1 MIKYIGG
8 NILNSNADIIFH
20 QVNSQGVMGTGLG
33 KQIREWCPQHYVDY
47 KNMCNKALPENL
59 LGDFVMTRYSPI
71 KSICGIFGQL
81 NYGRGKCQTDYKAL
95 RKAMETEKGIINNLY
110 WQYPNCRFAVPYM
123 FGCGSTGVACLRTNR
138 NFIGMEQDDK
148 YFEIACNR
156 ISDYIE
162 QNDLEYIIDVNGN

>member
-20 QVNSQGVMGTGLG
+20 QVNCQGVMGTGLG

-81 NYGRGKCQTDYKAL
+81 NYGRGKCQTDY
-95 RKAMETEKGIINNLY
+95 
-110 WQYPNCRFAVPYM
+110 
-123 FGCGSTGVACLRTNR
+123 
-138 NFIGMEQDDK
+138 
-148 YFEIACNR
+148 
-156 ISDYIE
+156 
-162 QNDLEYIIDVNGN
+162 